1 MIKLEQYIFYQR
13 LIAAPNSSELKTTVR
28 MICKNV
34 DALTTT
40 VSGHFH
46 AYTLHDMTHLWNV
59 IEIME
64 ELIPEHIWETPW
76 KEASDPL
83 GPFQCALCLMAGLVH
98 DIGMAPPAALIDKLK
113 DVENLDNPIPEDAD
127 RDFVAYRRRFASC
140 EDDVPV
146 PGGQKILRRL
156 LALDLDLARATF
168 LDLATFLARDRD
180 VGIAIDRNLERVV
193 DLDLQVAL
201 AFAGHLVFD
210 LTGDRRP

>member
-1 MIKLEQYIFYQR
+1 
-13 LIAAPNSSELKTTVR
+13 

-168 LDLATFLARDRD
+168 LAR
-180 VGIAIDRNLERVV
+180 DRNLERVV
-193 DLDLQVAL
+193 DLDLDLQVAL